1 MWEALYLLRE
11 PIRTPKLIHAGE
23 QVQRNKDYYKP
34 YFAATEPMYLKPL
47 EATVYSRFPG
57 KQWKSI
63 KENQ

>member
-1 MWEALYLLRE
+1 MWEPFYLFGELMR
-11 PIRTPKLIHAGE
+11 ISKLIRACE

-47 EATVYSRFPG
+47 EATVYKRFPG

-63 KENQ
+63 KEN